1 MIFLEIQDI
10 QFTQDIIN
18 VRHDDDNFINSFKRH
33 DLNIQK
39 IEIVLSNELN
49 LIKIK
54 KILQVSRT
62 LRINIQLFLLNQF
75 NKNAFKLM
83 IVDSHLIVD
92 TSFVFIFF

>member
-75 NKNAFKLM
+75 NKNVFKLM

-92 TSFVFIFF
+92 TNLALIFL